1 VRIWFVHHYAVTPD
15 SPGGTRHFGLARRLA
30 TLGHQVQ
37 VIAAS
42 YHYQSQRETRD
53 FGPDAEQVESI
64 DGVEFIWVRTTG
76 YSGNGVGRF
85 LNLASFARRALR
97 SRALARLGRPDVVLG
112 SSPQPLAAWAALR
125 LARRYGA
132 RFVYEVRDLWPDT
145 LVELGRVPRWHPVVR
160 LFGRIERDCCR
171 AADAVVTLLPG
182 SADHLV
188 ARGAPRERIVWV
200 PNGVDL
206 SSIGTPGAA
215 NGGGPCLFL
224 YAGAIGLANGL
235 DVVVRA
241 AAEAGSPVRLRIVGD
256 GPELPA
262 LKALAAALG
271 AANVEFAGLVPKR
284 EMPRVLAEA
293 DAFVMVLKD
302 SPVFRWGISPNKL
315 FDYLAAGRP
324 VLFAVNTP
332 VNPVADADAG
342 FAANPNSAQ
351 EIAAAMKRIAALSPS
366 ERREMGAR
374 GRAYVERHHDV
385 NVLADRFAAA
395 LTGTGV

>member
-30 TLGHQVQ
+30 EQGHQVQ
-37 VIAAS
+37 IIAAS

-53 FGPDAEQVESI
+53 FNGATEQVESV
-64 DGVEFIWVRTTG
+64 DGVEFIWVRTSG

-85 LNLASFARRALR
+85 LNLASFARRVLASTALR
-97 SRALARLGRPDVVLG
+97 RLGPPDVVLG
-112 SSPQPLAAWAALR
+112 SSPQPLAAWAAQR

-145 LVELGRVPRWHPVVR
+145 LVELGRVPRWHPVVQ
-160 LFGRIERDCCR
+160 LFARIERSCCR
-171 AADAVVTLLPG
+171 SADAVVTLLPG
-182 SADHLV
+182 SSDHL
-188 ARGAPRERIVWV
+188 ASRGAPRERIVWV

-206 SSIGTPGAA
+206 KLLGSPIAA
-215 NGGGPCLFL
+215 NETGACLFV
-224 YAGAIGLANGL
+224 YAGAVGLANGL

-241 AAEAGSPVRLRIVGD
+241 AAEAGSSVRLRIVGD

-262 LKALAAALG
+262 LKALAVALG
-271 AANVEFAGLVPKR
+271 ADNVEFSGLVPKR
-284 EMPRVLAEA
+284 EMPRILAEA
-293 DAFVMVLKD
+293 NAFVMVLKD

-315 FDYLAAGRP
+315 FDYLAAARP

-332 VNPVADADAG
+332 VNPVAEAGAGVSAD
-342 FAANPNSAQ
+342 PNSSHD
-351 EIAAAMKRIAALSPS
+351 IAEGMRRIAALAPR

-374 GRAYVERHHDV
+374 GRAYVESHHDV
-385 NVLADRFAAA
+385 DRLADRFAAA
-395 LTGTGV
+395 LAGGAA